1 MSWGGV
7 KDNFMTNR
15 DVLSGLFLVLLSLVT
30 CTMAYRLG
38 LGSGNNPGPG
48 FAAFGIAFLLGL
60 MSIYLCLKGSFQAIK
75 NHGKSEA
82 FKRFLWKKPMLILIL
97 LLTFG
102 IFLNALGFSVSTFL
116 LMTLLVWGAGRQR
129 LRLALT
135 VSVLTVAS
143 AYLLFVVALGLPL
156 PAGSLWYLFGE

>member
-1 MSWGGV
+1 MGGM
-7 KDNFMTNR
+7 KDNLMTNR
-15 DVLSGLFLVLLSLVT
+15 DVLSGIFLLLLSIAT

-60 MSIYLCLKGSFQAIK
+60 MSASLCLKGSFRAIK

-82 FKRFLWKKPMLILIL
+82 FKKSPWKEPTLILVL
-97 LLTFG
+97 LSAYG

-135 VSVLTVAS
+135 VSILTVVS

-156 PAGSLWYLFGE
+156 PAGSLWYPFRE